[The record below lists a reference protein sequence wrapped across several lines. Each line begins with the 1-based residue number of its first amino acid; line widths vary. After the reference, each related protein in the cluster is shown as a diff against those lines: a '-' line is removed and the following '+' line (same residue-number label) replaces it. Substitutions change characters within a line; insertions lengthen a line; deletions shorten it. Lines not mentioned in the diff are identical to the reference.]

1 MSRVLRADAHAI
13 GRAAAILAEGGI
25 VAFPTET
32 VYGLGAVVTADR
44 AVARV
49 FAVKG
54 RPTANPLIA
63 HVADVA
69 TAQPIVTFDARARKL
84 AEAFWPGPLT
94 LVLPLKAGG
103 MVSPLVTAGLPT
115 LAIRLP
121 SHPVARELLAAV
133 GLPVAAP
140 SANRSGRPS
149 PTRAEHVEADLGE
162 AVDLILDA
170 GPCPVGVESTVVDLS
185 EPDRALLLRPGGLPR
200 AAIEAVI
207 GPLDERQAGEPVKS
221 PGLIGRHYAPS
232 RPLRL
237 NAEAVDADEAL
248 LAFGPRVPAGARHT
262 LNLSPRGDLAEAA
275 AHLFEMLRALDRED
289 VRAIAV
295 MPIPRTGLG
304 EAINDRL
311 RRAAMAPEPAA
322 AA

>member
-1 MSRVLRADAHAI
+1 MSRVVAADSRGI
-13 GRAAAILAEGGI
+13 ERAAEVLAAGGL

-32 VYGLGAVVTADR
+32 VYGLGAVVTSDR
-44 AVARV
+44 AVARI
-49 FAVKG
+49 FSAKG

-63 HVADVA
+63 HVAEAA
-69 TAQPIVTFDARARKL
+69 TARPIAAFDERAERL

-94 LVLPLKAGG
+94 LVLPLKVGG
-103 MVSPLVTAGLPT
+103 IVSPLVTAGLST
-115 LAIRLP
+115 LAVRLP

-149 PTRAEHVEADLGE
+149 PTRAEHVAADFGE

-170 GPCPVGVESTVVDLS
+170 GPCPVGVESTVIDVS
-185 EPDRALLLRPGGLPR
+185 EPERALLLRPGGLPR
-200 AAIEAVI
+200 EAIEALI
-207 GPLDERQAGEPVKS
+207 GPLDGRREGEPVKS

-232 RPLRL
+232 KPLRL
-237 NAEAVDADEAL
+237 DAAEVGPDEAL
-248 LAFGPRVPAGARHT
+248 LAFGPAPPPGARRT
-262 LNLSPRGDLAEAA
+262 LNLSPRGDLGEAA
-275 AHLFEMLRALDRED
+275 SHLFDMLRALDRED

-295 MPIPRTGLG
+295 MPIPCTGLG

-311 RRAAMAPEPAA
+311 RRAAIPPEAVEA
-322 AA
+322 G